1 MLSGLC
7 VGDEQ
12 LDLSESMPHVRG
24 VHHPAL
30 VVDGHSDVL
39 PGDDRIENEQERQQ
53 REARNDTE
61 SLDKG
66 IHGLQPG

>member
-1 MLSGLC
+1 
-7 VGDEQ
+7 
-12 LDLSESMPHVRG
+12 MPHVRG